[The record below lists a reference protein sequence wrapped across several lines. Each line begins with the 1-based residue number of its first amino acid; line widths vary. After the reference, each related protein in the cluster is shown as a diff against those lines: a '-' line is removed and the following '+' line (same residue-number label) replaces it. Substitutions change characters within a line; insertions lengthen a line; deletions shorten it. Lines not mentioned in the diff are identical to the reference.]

1 MAVYELKNETI
12 AIQVDSCGAELR
24 SLKKLDT
31 GIEYLWQADPTF
43 WGRTSPILF
52 PFVGGLHNKTYR
64 TKGKTYT
71 MMQHGFARDLEFE
84 MISCQPESEI
94 WFERKSDAETLEK
107 YPYEFILKLGYKLL
121 PNGVSVLWQV
131 ENPAS
136 EALPFSIGGH
146 PAFNCPL
153 DADKKQT
160 DYQIFLDAKDEVL
173 SSKINKIGL
182 ATGEKER
189 FSLQNGL
196 LPITENLFDE
206 DALVIEHDQAK
217 TVALCNEK
225 GEPYLTVTMDAPLF
239 GIWSP
244 PHKNAPFICIEPW
257 YGRCDQE
264 NFEGDLTEREWGNL
278 LAPGDVWKREYQI
291 KV

>member
-94 WFERKSDAETLEK
+94 WFERKSDTETLEK

-160 DYQIFLDAKDEVL
+160 DYQIFWTQRTKLSAAK
-173 SSKINKIGL
+173 SIK
-182 ATGEKER
+182 
-189 FSLQNGL
+189 
-196 LPITENLFDE
+196 
-206 DALVIEHDQAK
+206 LVWQQAK
-217 TVALCNEK
+217 KSVFHYRTDCC
-225 GEPYLTVTMDAPLF
+225 P
-239 GIWSP
+239 
-244 PHKNAPFICIEPW
+244 
-257 YGRCDQE
+257 
-264 NFEGDLTEREWGNL
+264 
-278 LAPGDVWKREYQI
+278 
-291 KV
+291 

>member
-94 WFERKSDAETLEK
+94 WFERKSDTETLEK

-160 DYQIFLDAKDEVL
+160 DYQIFLDAKDEVI

-225 GEPYLTVTMDAPLF
+225 GVF
-239 GIWSP
+239 VSKI
-244 PHKNAPFICIEPW
+244 PFSLDWAEELIYSINSFACCSLPTI
-257 YGRCDQE
+257 GAISVSTSV
-264 NFEGDLTEREWGNL
+264 L
-278 LAPGDVWKREYQI
+278 I
-291 KV
+291 I